1 MEGRRTWLLMWIA
14 ALCLVLAVPCVEAE
28 DQSVP
33 VQNVPPS
40 GARRPL
46 TVDPSI
52 WSAETQP
59 VPVQAVPS
67 STPTSGARQP
77 LVSPNISG
85 DTQPEPVQSTSPSGA
100 RRPLVS
106 PNLSG
111 DTQPVPVQSTPP
123 SGARRPLTVDPG
135 IRSAETQPVPV
146 QAVPSSTPP
155 SETRRPLVSPNISG
169 DTQPVPVQSTPP
181 SGARRPLASPNLSG
195 DTQPVPVQSTPPSRV
210 RRPLTGPDSNAET
223 QRVQT
228 GGTPQAT
235 QTPGEQPGFTERH
248 GAAVLTVL
256 LTTEQIIRCQNEGL
270 SSGECA
276 CRLLEQAAVGT
287 GITLGA
293 MLTGTVPVLVAVG
306 AATMTVKGFQDSVE
320 IMYEGGSLVQALIE
334 EERIE
339 RERERQQ
346 EINRPRLA
354 EMLDKERIRTLNLL
368 EGHATSLA
376 GICSG
381 LEGIAS
387 DAERDATLA
396 QEELAAMA
404 GPALA
409 ARVEEMAR
417 SCSNI
422 EASSA
427 RVASIRDRVT
437 GYASQIREAL
447 ERLSGQCRS
456 CATREEAERIREGY
470 DACAG
475 LMRGIRQLN
484 AEALQKAEEIR
495 GIQSNAALVRS
506 FVDTARTSKDR
517 IAVLAGQAVGRSGVF
532 ETDVQRAMDGANG
545 LESACAASDRNMANL
560 REAFGELGPEET
572 ARFEELKELVARYR
586 GRACSH
592 EAFKSRYDNA
602 QDKAVYAKLHSE
614 NLMRSLEESA
624 AALGA
629 CESVSTDHLLTDI
642 AAAEQDAAIALS
654 AHGDLPAM
662 ANECARRSG
671 AAEIASEGGENSGG
685 FSSQGGETHQA
696 AADDGGDSPAPG
708 GFSSAGG
715 KTVALAEKPE
725 PGASPQQIPPFQDP
739 VRPFFESPSG
749 AAPGADPGWRNS
761 QPETVADHYAAEEA
775 RRQAE
780 AAQRADQERQ
790 QAAVGLLG
798 AMATMQQNLDHIRSS
813 GQTPVQNPPP
823 AVMPNITGFSPSQQS
838 MVDQGRPA
846 PFSGNSAPRPNF
858 SQNQISPGVHAGSP
872 ALSGTS
878 RPNSCDPSIDN
889 ILRLRDWEFIANRAQ
904 QGGPWLPPAGRP
916 SVLGK
921 YREVSCGAKEAR
933 YKFRCIYNG
942 EIRCL
947 E

>member
-1 MEGRRTWLLMWIA
+1 MEGRRTWFLMWIA

-28 DQSVP
+28 DQGIP
-33 VQNVPPS
+33 VQTTPSS

-52 WSAETQP
+52 RSAETQP
-59 VPVQAVPS
+59 VPVQTAPS
-67 STPTSGARQP
+67 STPPSGARRP
-77 LVSPNISG
+77 LVSPNLSG
-85 DTQPEPVQSTSPSGA
+85 DTQPVPVQSTPPSRVRRPLVSPNLSGDTQSVPVQSTSPSGA

-111 DTQPVPVQSTPP
+111 DTQPVPVQ
-123 SGARRPLTVDPG
+123 A
-135 IRSAETQPVPV
+135 
-146 QAVPSSTPP
+146 
-155 SETRRPLVSPNISG
+155 
-169 DTQPVPVQSTPP
+169 
-181 SGARRPLASPNLSG
+181 
-195 DTQPVPVQSTPPSRV
+195 TPPSRV
-210 RRPLTGPDSNAET
+210 RRPLTGPDANAET

-228 GGTPQAT
+228 GGTA

-256 LTTEQIIRCQNEGL
+256 LTTEQIIRCKNEGL

-287 GITLGA
+287 GITVGA

-320 IMYEGGSLVQALIE
+320 FMYEGGSLVQALIE
-334 EERIE
+334 EEQIE

-381 LEGIAS
+381 LEGTAS
-387 DAERDATLA
+387 DAERDANLA

-409 ARVEEMAR
+409 ARIEETAR

-422 EASSA
+422 AAYSA

-495 GIQSNAALVRS
+495 GIQSNAAQVRS

-545 LESACAASDRNMANL
+545 LASACAASDRNMANL

-586 GRACSH
+586 GKACSH

-629 CESVSTDHLLTDI
+629 CESVSVDDLLTDI
-642 AAAEQDAAIALS
+642 AAADQDAAIAVA

-671 AAEIASEGGENSGG
+671 AEEIASDGGENSGG
-685 FSSQGGETHQA
+685 FSSEGGETHQA
-696 AADDGGDSPAPG
+696 AAGDGDGSPVPG

-715 KTVALAEKPE
+715 ETVASAEKPE
-725 PGASPQQIPPFQDP
+725 PVAPSQQTPPLQIPSSQDP
-739 VRPFFESPSG
+739 VRSFFESPSEAAPG
-749 AAPGADPGWRNS
+749 AAPGWRNP

-790 QAAVGLLG
+790 QAAIGLLG

-823 AVMPNITGFSPSQQS
+823 AVMPNITGFSPSQQR

-846 PFSGNSAPRPNF
+846 PFIGNSAPRPNL
-858 SQNQISPGVHAGSP
+858 SQNQISPGVHTGSP
-872 ALSGTS
+872 ALSETS

-889 ILRLRDWEFIANRAQ
+889 ILRFRDWELIANRAQ
-904 QGGPWLPPAGRP
+904 PGGLWLRPDGRP

-921 YREVSCGAKEAR
+921 HREVSCGAKEAK

>member
-1 MEGRRTWLLMWIA
+1 MWIA

-28 DQSVP
+28 DQGITVQTAPSSGARRPLTVDPSIRSAETQPVP
-33 VQNVPPS
+33 VQTVPSSTPPSGAKRPLVSPNLSGDTQPVPVQSTSPS

-52 WSAETQP
+52 RSAETQP
-59 VPVQAVPS
+59 VPVQTAPS
-67 STPTSGARQP
+67 STPT
-77 LVSPNISG
+77 
-85 DTQPEPVQSTSPSGA
+85 SGA

-111 DTQPVPVQSTPP
+111 DTQPVPVQSTP
-123 SGARRPLTVDPG
+123 A
-135 IRSAETQPVPV
+135 
-146 QAVPSSTPP
+146 
-155 SETRRPLVSPNISG
+155 
-169 DTQPVPVQSTPP
+169 
-181 SGARRPLASPNLSG
+181 
-195 DTQPVPVQSTPPSRV
+195 SRV
-210 RRPLTGPDSNAET
+210 RRPLTGPDANAET

-228 GGTPQAT
+228 GGTPA

-256 LTTEQIIRCQNEGL
+256 LTTEQIIRCKNEGL
-270 SSGECA
+270 SSGDCA

-287 GITLGA
+287 GITVGA
-293 MLTGTVPVLVAVG
+293 MLTGTAPVLVAVG
-306 AATMTVKGFQDSVE
+306 AATMTVKGFEDSVE
-320 IMYEGGSLVQALIE
+320 FMYEGGSLVEALIE

-387 DAERDATLA
+387 DAERDAHLA

-409 ARVEEMAR
+409 VRIEETAR
-417 SCSNI
+417 SCSSI
-422 EASSA
+422 AASSA

-495 GIQSNAALVRS
+495 GIQSNAAQVRS

-545 LESACAASDRNMANL
+545 LASACAASDRNMANL

-586 GRACSH
+586 GKACSH

-602 QDKAVYAKLHSE
+602 EDKAVYAKLHSE

-629 CESVSTDHLLTDI
+629 CESVSVDDLLTDI
-642 AAAEQDAAIALS
+642 AAADQDAAVAVA
-654 AHGDLPAM
+654 AHGDLAAM

-671 AAEIASEGGENSGG
+671 AEEMASDGGENSGG
-685 FSSQGGETHQA
+685 FSSAGGET
-696 AADDGGDSPAPG
+696 
-708 GFSSAGG
+708 
-715 KTVALAEKPE
+715 VASAEKPE
-725 PGASPQQIPPFQDP
+725 PVAPPRQKPPSQIPSSQDP
-739 VRPFFESPSG
+739 IRSFFESPSG
-749 AAPGADPGWRNS
+749 FAPGAAPGWQNP
-761 QPETVADHYAAEEA
+761 QPETVADNYAAEEA

-798 AMATMQQNLDHIRSS
+798 AMATMQQNLNDIRNS
-813 GQTPVQNPPP
+813 GRTPVQNPPSS
-823 AVMPNITGFSPSQQS
+823 VLPNITGFSPSQQRL
-838 MVDQGRPA
+838 VDQGRPA
-846 PFSGNSAPRPNF
+846 PSSGNNAPRPNL

-872 ALSGTS
+872 PLSGTS

-889 ILRLRDWEFIANRAQ
+889 IFRFRDWELIANRAQ
-904 QGGPWLPPAGRP
+904 PGGPWLPPGGRP

-921 YREVSCGAKEAR
+921 YREVSCGAKEAK

-947 E
+947 D